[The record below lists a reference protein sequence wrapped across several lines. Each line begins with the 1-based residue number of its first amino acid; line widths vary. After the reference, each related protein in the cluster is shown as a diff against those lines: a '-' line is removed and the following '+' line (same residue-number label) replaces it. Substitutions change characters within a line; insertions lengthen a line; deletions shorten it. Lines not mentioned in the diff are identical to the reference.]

1 MKSFAAAALCSLA
14 SAALLEGLEMD
25 FIKYVAQFNK
35 RYGTIEELKFRQA
48 LWSAAKEEIA
58 ELNAGDH
65 GAVFGHN
72 EFSDWTADE
81 FKDLLGY
88 KPSGRNITEYA
99 EFEPVSADSSVDWT
113 TKGAVTKVKN
123 QGSCGSCWAFST
135 TGSMEGAHFIKTGT
149 LLSLSEQNLVD
160 CSKKNNGCGGG
171 DMDLAFQYTESAPL
185 ESEADYPY
193 KGRKFFHKGCEYDSS
208 KGKVAVSSFKDVTP
222 NSSEALKAAIAKGP
236 VSVAIEADKRAFQS
250 YTSGI
255 LKASAGC
262 GTNLDH
268 GVLAVGYGEE
278 NGTPFYKVKNS
289 WGATWGDEGYIKLEI
304 VDGEGTCGIQMAAT
318 QPQTD

>member
-1 MKSFAAAALCSLA
+1 M
-14 SAALLEGLEMD
+14 
-25 FIKYVAQFNK
+25 
-35 RYGTIEELKFRQA
+35 
-48 LWSAAKEEIA
+48 
-58 ELNAGDH
+58 
-65 GAVFGHN
+65 
-72 EFSDWTADE
+72 
-81 FKDLLGY
+81 KDLLGY
-88 KPSGRNITEYA
+88 KPSGRTVTDLLEFVPTDEA
-99 EFEPVSADSSVDWT
+99 EVDWT

-171 DMDLAFQYTESAPL
+171 DMDLAFQYTETAPL
-185 ESEADYPY
+185 ESETDYPY
-193 KGRKFFHKGCEYDSS
+193 KGREWFHKGCKYDSS
-208 KGKVAVSSFKDVTP
+208 KGKVKVTAFKDVTP

-268 GVLAVGYGEE
+268 GVLAVGYGTE

-289 WGATWGDEGYIKLEI
+289 WGATWGEEGYIKLEI
-304 VDGEGTCGIQMAAT
+304 VDGKGTCGIQMAAT

>member
-1 MKSFAAAALCSLA
+1 
-14 SAALLEGLEMD
+14 MD
-25 FIKYVAQFNK
+25 FIKYVAPFNK
-35 RYGTIEELKFRQA
+35 RYGTIEELKFRQE
-48 LWSAAKEEIA
+48 LWSAAAAEIA

-72 EFSDWTADE
+72 EFSDWSADE

-88 KPSGRNITEYA
+88 QSSGRNATEFA
-99 EFEPVSADSSVDWT
+99 EFEPVAADSSVDWT

-160 CSKKNNGCGGG
+160 CSTKNNGCGGG

-193 KGRKFFHKGCEYDSS
+193 KGREIFHKGCKYDSS
-208 KGKVAVSSFKDVTP
+208 KGAVKVTSFNDVTP

-250 YTSGI
+250 YTGGV
-255 LKASAGC
+255 LKNTAGC

-268 GVLAVGYGEE
+268 GVLAVGYGVED
-278 NGTPFYKVKNS
+278 GTPYYKVKNS
-289 WGATWGDEGYIKLEI
+289 WGATWGVDGYIKLEI
-304 VDGEGTCGIQMAAT
+304 VDGKGTCGIQMAAT

>member
-1 MKSFAAAALCSLA
+1 MKSFALAALCSIA
-14 SAALLEGLEMD
+14 SASLLEGLEMD
-25 FIKYVAQFNK
+25 FIHYVAQFNK
-35 RYGTIEELKFRQA
+35 RYGTIEELKFRQE
-48 LWSAAKEEIA
+48 LWSAAAAEIA

-65 GAVFGHN
+65 GATFGHN
-72 EFSDWTADE
+72 EFSDYSEDE
-81 FKDLLGY
+81 MKDLLGY
-88 KPSGRNITEYA
+88 KSSGRTITEYA
-99 EFEPVSADSSVDWT
+99 EFEPTNEDSVDWT
-113 TKGAVTKVKN
+113 TKGAVTPVKN

-135 TGSMEGAHFIKTGT
+135 TGSMEGAHFIKTGK

-160 CSKKNNGCGGG
+160 CSTKNNGCGGG

-208 KGKVAVSSFKDVTP
+208 KGQVKVASFQDVTP

-250 YTSGI
+250 YTGGV
-255 LKASAGC
+255 LKNTAGC

-268 GVLAVGYGEE
+268 GVLAVGYGVED
-278 NGTPFYKVKNS
+278 GTPYYKVKNS
-289 WGATWGDEGYIKLEI
+289 WGATWGVDGYIKLEI
-304 VDGEGTCGIQMAAT
+304 VDGKGTCGIQMAAT

>member
-1 MKSFAAAALCSLA
+1 MKSFAAAALASLA
-14 SAALLEGLEMD
+14 SASLLEGLEMD

-35 RYGTIEELKFRQA
+35 RYGTIEELRFRQN
-48 LWSAAKEEIA
+48 LWSAAKAEID

-72 EFSDWTADE
+72 EFSDWSADE
-81 FKDLLGY
+81 MKDLLGY
-88 KPSGRNITEYA
+88 KSSGRTVNEYM
-99 EFEPVSADSSVDWT
+99 EYEPVAADSSVDWT

-123 QGSCGSCWAFST
+123 QGSCGSCWSFSA

-149 LLSLSEQNLVD
+149 LLSLSEQQLVD
-160 CSKKNNGCGGG
+160 CSTKNHGCGGG

-185 ESEADYPY
+185 ETEDNYPY

-208 KGKVAVSSFKDVTP
+208 KGEVKATSFKDVTP

-250 YTSGI
+250 YTSGV
-255 LKASAGC
+255 LKNTAGC

-268 GVLAVGYGEE
+268 GVLAVGYGVE
-278 NGTPFYKVKNS
+278 NGTPYYKVKNS
-289 WGATWGDEGYIKLEI
+289 WGATWGEDGYIKLEI
-304 VDGEGTCGIQMAAT
+304 VDGKGTCGIQMAAT